1 VGIDDAYTS
10 FEKLT
15 SLKNQIENMSHK
27 VESMANKFKV
37 DSICARP
44 EDFKI
49 PIQDL
54 NNISNFVLSSSGDF
68 STIIQGLFGNN
79 LVSEVYNAGINSIL
93 NGSGD
98 DDSDEEDKNS
108 SFGGSDDSS
117 ESRSSS
123 RSIVS

>member
-1 VGIDDAYTS
+1 MSIDDAYTS

-37 DSICARP
+37 DPICARP

-49 PIQDL
+49 PTQDL
-54 NNISNFVLSSSGDF
+54 NNISNFVLSYSGDF

-79 LVSEVYNAGINSIL
+79 LISEVYNAGINSIL
-93 NGSGD
+93 NGDAGE
-98 DDSDEEDKNS
+98 DSDEEDESS
-108 SFGGSDDSS
+108 SFCSSDDGS

-123 RSIVS
+123 RSIVG